1 MPSAVHP
8 HPEERP
14 KGASRRTQDE
24 DAKPLLLGP
33 DAAAIDQAAAHP
45 LRRAMD
51 ALYRGC
57 AIIAGSALVLI
68 SLVVPWGVY
77 TRYVLDSASSW
88 PEPMAVLLSIVLTF
102 FAAAVCYRSGVH
114 MRVTVVRDLLP
125 ASGRWAIDLVAEGL
139 MIVIGLFMVVW
150 GGRLVA
156 ATWQQV
162 IAEFPFLSVGV
173 TYLPI
178 PIGGAVTLLFIA
190 ERLLIGP
197 PPQRTDWRE
206 AAPD

>member
-1 MPSAVHP
+1 
-8 HPEERP
+8 
-14 KGASRRTQDE
+14 
-24 DAKPLLLGP
+24 
-33 DAAAIDQAAAHP
+33 
-45 LRRAMD
+45 MD
-51 ALYRGC
+51 VLYRSC

-102 FAAAVCYRSGVH
+102 FGAAVCYRSGVH

-125 ASGRWAIDLVAEGL
+125 AGARRAIDLVAEGL
-139 MIVIGLFMVVW
+139 MIVIGLFMVIW

-190 ERLLIGP
+190 ERLLIGS